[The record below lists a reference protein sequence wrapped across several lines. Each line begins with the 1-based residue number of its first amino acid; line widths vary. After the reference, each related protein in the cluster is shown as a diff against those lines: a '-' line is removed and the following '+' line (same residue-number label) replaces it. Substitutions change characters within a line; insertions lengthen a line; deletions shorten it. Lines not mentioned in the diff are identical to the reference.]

1 MINYWMFTISKEN
14 FDIFN
19 NQKEKQIEFGKKYQR
34 RVKRIELDDRVIIY
48 VNEINK
54 WMMTATVTS
63 RVKNIIKSNWIHD
76 SLDYRYKVDIKI
88 DKQLEETKAIEA
100 SYIAPT
106 LEYLKRWL
114 PEHWKLG
121 LLDSM
126 HILSARDFNLL
137 ESEIN
142 KIN

>member
-1 MINYWMFTISKEN
+1 MFTISKEN

-34 RVKRIELDDRVIIY
+34 RAKRIELDDRVVIYIRDISKWII
-48 VNEINK
+48 
-54 WMMTATVTS
+54 TATVS
-63 RVKNIIKSNWIHD
+63 SKVKNIIKSNWKD
-76 SLDYRYKVDIKI
+76 ESLDYKYKVDLNINTKLNDDDGI
-88 DKQLEETKAIEA
+88 DA
-100 SYIAPT
+100 SFIAPS

-121 LLDSM
+121 FTESM
-126 HILSARDFNLL
+126 HILSARDFNLI

-142 KIN
+142 RIN